1 MRIMTAQTTE
11 PDAAA
16 AMAALA
22 QGLDLQGQ
30 GTPDFIA
37 VYLGVGMNAR
47 DLRAALVQHCAGAA
61 IHGGTSC
68 LGIMTQ
74 AAMNITAG
82 HGVGALAIWDRD
94 GSYGTASADLGAD
107 AAASAHE
114 VAQAAVVAAG
124 RTGEI
129 PDFVWLTVAPG
140 REEQVLAGLQTVFGP
155 QTPMFGGSSADHDA
169 TGKWSQFGPS
179 AVHRDGIVV
188 SVMFTSAKVGTS
200 YQSGYAPTGASGTVT
215 KVEGRRLIEIDGM
228 PANAVYERW
237 TGGAVQVP
245 TAGSQS
251 VLQAATL
258 RPLGRITR
266 HVAGVPFHILAHPA
280 VSHLDG
286 SLDMFADV
294 PPGEV
299 VWQMQGSADSLVS
312 RAGRVAQQARKDGGG
327 TVVGALVV
335 YCGGCML
342 SVKDRMDEVR
352 GEVNLALGGA
362 PWLGLFT
369 FGEQGKPSHGRTK
382 HGNLM
387 ISCAVFGG

>member
-22 QGLDLQGQ
+22 QGLDLQAQ
-30 GTPDFIA
+30 GKPDFIA
-37 VYLGVGMNAR
+37 VHFGVGMNAH
-47 DLRAALVQHCAGAA
+47 DLQAALARGCEGAA

-74 AAMNITAG
+74 TAMNITAG

-107 AAASAHE
+107 ARAAAHK
-114 VAQAAVVAAG
+114 VALAAVLAAG
-124 RTGEI
+124 RMDEI

-140 REEQVLAGLQTVFGP
+140 REEQVLAGLQAVFGL
-155 QTPMFGGSSADHDA
+155 QTPIFGGSSADHDV
-169 TGKWSQFGPS
+169 TGNWSQFGPS
-179 AVHRDGIVV
+179 AVHRDGIVI
-188 SVMFTSAKVGTS
+188 SVLFISAKVGTS
-200 YQSGYAPTGASGTVT
+200 YQSGYAPTGASGKVT
-215 KVEGRRLIEIDGM
+215 KVDGRRLIEIDGQ
-228 PANAVYERW
+228 PANTVYERW

-258 RPLGRITR
+258 WPLGRITR
-266 HVAGVPFHILAHPA
+266 HVSGVPFHILAHPA
-280 VSHLDG
+280 VSHPDG
-286 SLDMFADV
+286 ALGMFADV
-294 PPGEV
+294 PQGEV

-342 SVKDRMDEVR
+342 SVQDRMDEVR
-352 GEVNLALGGA
+352 CEVNLALGGA

-369 FGEQGKPSHGRTK
+369 FGEQGKPSGGRTK

-387 ISCAVFGG
+387 ISCTVFGG